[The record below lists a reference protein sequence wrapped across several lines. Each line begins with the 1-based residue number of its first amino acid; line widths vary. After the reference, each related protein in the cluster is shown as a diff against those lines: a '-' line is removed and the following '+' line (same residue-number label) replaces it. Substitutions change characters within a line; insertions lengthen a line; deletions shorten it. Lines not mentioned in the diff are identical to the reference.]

1 MYANNIT
8 KSLKSLTVIALLL
21 WGCGAPLSQVQTS
34 PQPEATPESVIPSD
48 QKPEVMDSPMLS
60 KKPVNRPEDVSVSS
74 HQSSQKNSA
83 ETAVRTPSKSSV
95 QTQEGNTAAGG
106 FNPSST
112 AIIVE
117 TPNPQQEVVASQSE
131 PTDNVFNVPDGLNL
145 NVPTLR
151 LQSSNQG
158 IQVGD
163 QFILS
168 IEADQVKDLF
178 SAPFYLKYDPQFLEF
193 IGLTEGKFLNKDG
206 KPTVFIYS
214 VDPDTGQV
222 IIGLSRL
229 GDVGGISGS
238 GVLALATFKAKN
250 SGTATMAFQNVDF
263 RDIRLEPV
271 NVISEGREVQV
282 R

>member
-1 MYANNIT
+1 MCSRNNT
-8 KSLKSLTVIALLL
+8 KSLNYLAVIAFLL
-21 WGCGAPLSQVQTS
+21 WGCSAPLTQVQPS
-34 PQPEATPESVIPSD
+34 PQPEATPENVIPSD
-48 QKPEVMDSPMLS
+48 QKPEETDSPMLS
-60 KKPVNRPEDVSVSS
+60 KKPSNQLEDVS
-74 HQSSQKNSA
+74 SSQKNSA
-83 ETAVRTPSKSSV
+83 EATVKTPSKSSV
-95 QTQEGNTAAGG
+95 QTQEGNTATRGL
-106 FNPSST
+106 NSSST
-112 AIIVE
+112 TIVVE
-117 TPNPQQEVVASQSE
+117 TPNPQQEVAASQSV

-145 NVPTLR
+145 NAPTLR

-178 SAPFYLKYDPQFLEF
+178 SAPFYLKYDPQLLEF
-193 IGLTEGKFLNKDG
+193 IGLTEGKFLNRDG

-250 SGTATMAFQNVDF
+250 PGTANVAFQNVDF
-263 RDIRLEPV
+263 RDIQLEPV
-271 NVISEGREVQV
+271 NVLSKSGEVQV

>member
-1 MYANNIT
+1 MCSRNNT
-8 KSLKSLTVIALLL
+8 KSLNYLAVIAFLL
-21 WGCGAPLSQVQTS
+21 WGCSAPLTQVQPS
-34 PQPEATPESVIPSD
+34 PQPEATPENVIPSD
-48 QKPEVMDSPMLS
+48 QKPEETDSPMLS
-60 KKPVNRPEDVSVSS
+60 KKPSNQLEDVS
-74 HQSSQKNSA
+74 SSQKNSA
-83 ETAVRTPSKSSV
+83 QATVKTPSKSSV
-95 QTQEGNTAAGG
+95 QTQEGNTATREL
-106 FNPSST
+106 NSSST
-112 AIIVE
+112 TIVVE
-117 TPNPQQEVVASQSE
+117 TPNPQQEVTASQSV

-145 NVPTLR
+145 NAPTLR

-178 SAPFYLKYDPQFLEF
+178 SAPFYLKYDPQLLEF
-193 IGLTEGKFLNKDG
+193 IGLTEGKFLNRDG

-250 SGTATMAFQNVDF
+250 PGTANVAFQNVDF
-263 RDIRLEPV
+263 RDIQLEPV
-271 NVISEGREVQV
+271 NVLSESGEVQV

>member
-1 MYANNIT
+1 MCSRNNT
-8 KSLKSLTVIALLL
+8 KPLKYLAVIALLL
-21 WGCGAPLSQVQTS
+21 WGCGAPLSQVQSS
-34 PQPEATPESVIPSD
+34 PHPEATPENVIPSN
-48 QKPEVMDSPMLS
+48 QKPEETDSPMLS
-60 KKPVNRPEDVSVSS
+60 QKPSNQPEDIS
-74 HQSSQKNSA
+74 SSQKNSA
-83 ETAVRTPSKSSV
+83 SSA
-95 QTQEGNTAAGG
+95 QRQEANHSNSGAG
-106 FNPSST
+106 SSSAT
-112 AIIVE
+112 IMTEILS
-117 TPNPQQEVVASQSE
+117 NPQQEVVASRSV
-131 PTDNVFNVPDGLNL
+131 PPDNLSTVPDGLNL
-145 NVPTLR
+145 NAPTLR

-178 SAPFYLKYDPQFLEF
+178 SAPFYLKYDPQLLEF
-193 IGLTEGKFLNKDG
+193 IGLTEGKFLRQDG

-214 VDPDTGQV
+214 IDPDTGQV

-229 GDVGGISGS
+229 GDDVGGISGS

-250 SGTATMAFQNVDF
+250 PGTANVAFQNVDF

-271 NVISEGREVQV
+271 NVISESGEVQV

>member
-1 MYANNIT
+1 MCSRNNT
-8 KSLKSLTVIALLL
+8 KPLKYLAVIALLL
-21 WGCGAPLSQVQTS
+21 WGCGAPLTQVQPS
-34 PQPEATPESVIPSD
+34 PQSEATPEYVIPSD
-48 QKPEVMDSPMLS
+48 QKPEETDSSMLS
-60 KKPVNRPEDVSVSS
+60 KKPSNQLENVS
-74 HQSSQKNSA
+74 SSQKNSVEA
-83 ETAVRTPSKSSV
+83 TVKTPSKSSV
-95 QTQEGNTAAGG
+95 QTQERNTATREL
-106 FNPSST
+106 NSSST
-112 AIIVE
+112 TIIFE
-117 TPNPQQEVVASQSE
+117 TPNPQQEVTASQSV

-145 NVPTLR
+145 NAPTLR

-178 SAPFYLKYDPQFLEF
+178 SAPFYLKYDPRLLEF
-193 IGLTEGKFLNKDG
+193 IGLTEGKFLNRDG

-250 SGTATMAFQNVDF
+250 PGTANVAFQNVDF
-263 RDIRLEPV
+263 RDIQLEPV
-271 NVISEGREVQV
+271 NVLSESGEVQV